1 MKVSRETPLSEIT
14 LRKYEKPSFKDFRNL
29 VKKFCLCL
37 GLLQI
42 GDSRDIVVDVLI
54 VLLKNSKKKKEL
66 TSIEIREE
74 VINYRKK
81 RKMSLNGTA
90 HSNIRRQLL
99 RLRELMLVEKKRNRY
114 RITEFLRTKE
124 ILNQKIKLYLINDT
138 LLRIEEYCDE
148 IDRQIL
154 TNK

>member
-138 LLRIEEYCDE
+138 LSRIEEYCDE